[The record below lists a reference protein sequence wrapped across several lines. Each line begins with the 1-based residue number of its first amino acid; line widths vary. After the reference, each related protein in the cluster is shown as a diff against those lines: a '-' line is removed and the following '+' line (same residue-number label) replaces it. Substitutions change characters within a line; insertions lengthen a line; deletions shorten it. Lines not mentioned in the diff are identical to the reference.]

1 VEDTR
6 PGGHFSENQLEL
18 YAFNRLTEPE
28 AAQLE
33 EHLLICGSCQT
44 RLTAVDNYIE
54 VMKAAAVLPNKKP
67 PERARALLLTSP
79 IWVGGLALIAAL
91 AIYSPPRP
99 LSLAKEVEL
108 RSDRGGPSLM
118 SHAPAGARLSLSIDA
133 TSLPKLPSYRLEV
146 VNAQGGQVWQ
156 ASVVCEERRIRT
168 PLGANLKPGTYWV
181 RLFGPALLR
190 EYGLELN

>member
-18 YAFNRLTEPE
+18 YAFNRLSEPE
-28 AAQLE
+28 AAHLE
-33 EHLLICGSCQT
+33 EHLLICGACQMQ
-44 RLTAVDNYIE
+44 LTAIDNYIE
-54 VMKAAAVLPNKKP
+54 VMKAAVVLPAKKP

-79 IWVGGLALIAAL
+79 IWVGGLVLITAMVM
-91 AIYSPPRP
+91 YSPPRRAGVP
-99 LSLAKEVEL
+99 REVEL
-108 RSDRGGPSLM
+108 RSDRGGASLI
-118 SHAPAGARLSLSIDA
+118 SHAPAGARLSLTIDA

-146 VNAQGGQVWQ
+146 VNANGSQVWQ